1 LKFLDSDSNILAVFL
16 IIVFV
21 VMVITSTIAGVL
33 LFIIKNKSKNK
44 RLESS
49 RKQITGIDPRFGSI
63 DSKTNITINV
73 SEISIASNDY
83 ESTQKFEVFKPT
95 GAHIRKPI
103 PVKDKRK

>member
-1 LKFLDSDSNILAVFL
+1 M
-16 IIVFV
+16 VFV
-21 VMVITSTIAGVL
+21 VIVIISIIAGVL

-73 SEISIASNDY
+73 SEISIASNDS
-83 ESTQKFEVFKPT
+83 ESTRKSEVFEPT
-95 GAHIRKPI
+95 GADIRKPI
-103 PVKDKRK
+103 PIKDKRK